1 MQAERDEWVSRNFPN
16 DPPEEGLSFCIFGA
30 VEEIGELAHHYLK
43 MRQGIRGM
51 ATEAESKMYHET
63 EMLDAVADTVIFL
76 AGVCTHLGADY
87 GALVQRTWD
96 RVKER
101 DWVNDPK
108 EGVSA

>member
-1 MQAERDEWVSRNFPN
+1 MQQERNEWVARNFPG
-16 DPPEEGLSFCIFGA
+16 DGIEDSIFGA

-43 MRQGIRGM
+43 SKQGIRGDGEM
-51 ATEAESKMYHET
+51 HRA

-87 GALVQRTWD
+87 GALVQKTWD
-96 RVKER
+96 KVKQR
-101 DWVNDPK
+101 DWVADP